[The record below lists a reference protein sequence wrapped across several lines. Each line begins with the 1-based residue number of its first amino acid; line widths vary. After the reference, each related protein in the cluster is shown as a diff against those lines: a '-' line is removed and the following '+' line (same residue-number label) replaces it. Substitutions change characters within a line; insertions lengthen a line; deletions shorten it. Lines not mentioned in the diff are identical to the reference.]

1 MHNTA
6 TEVDETHKKVFYL
19 GNKWSLQIH
28 SAFVYY
34 LIIATGTKEYT

>member
-6 TEVDETHKKVFYL
+6 IEVDETHKKVFYL
-19 GNKWSLQIH
+19 ENKSSLRIP

-34 LIIATGTKEYT
+34 LIIAVGTKEYT